1 MRGTRCVGTSPSRHF
16 LHAVF
21 SAPELLAEAG
31 GQANPNDHHESK
43 TRTAIS
49 ATTCGNRAS
58 MHPDLVNRVNHVSYA
73 KTKETDLAKRFDVWV
88 VGAVATIRR
97 VAAAWRWPG

>member
-1 MRGTRCVGTSPSRHF
+1 
-16 LHAVF
+16 
-21 SAPELLAEAG
+21 
-31 GQANPNDHHESK
+31 
-43 TRTAIS
+43 
-49 ATTCGNRAS
+49 